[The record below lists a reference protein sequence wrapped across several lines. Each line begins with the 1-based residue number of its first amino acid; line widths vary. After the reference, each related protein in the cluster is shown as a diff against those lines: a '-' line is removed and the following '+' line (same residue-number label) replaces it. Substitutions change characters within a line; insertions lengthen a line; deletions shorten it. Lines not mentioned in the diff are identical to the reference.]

1 MKHLLWFLYTVY
13 FIQRIWLIIPF
24 CQNRFW
30 TSCVDPAIWIKF
42 GIEYDLRRIIWVV
55 ISSKIASPK
64 CALMYLKATL
74 PKAWQWRNAIQKLQT
89 KDFCLISKLW
99 KHNKIH
105 LHEYLYRVSESCFLL
120 PQKPPKS
127 RFLTE
132 FFLSLFVSHISLKLK
147 EFCEKSDLKKFK
159 LCNFGD
165 FCEKKRCFHFVFNQ
179 NCLDSF
185 WFLNNFEK
193 IGFWKEST

>member
-42 GIEYDLRRIIWVV
+42 GTEFDLRKIIWVV
-55 ISSKIASPK
+55 ISSKIASLK
-64 CALMYLKATL
+64 CALMCLKATL
-74 PKAWQWRNAIQKLQT
+74 PKAWRWIIAIQKLQT

-105 LHEYLYRVSESCFLL
+105 LHEYLYWVSESSFLL

-127 RFLTE
+127 RFLTG
-132 FFLSLFVSHISLKLK
+132 FFLSLFSSSYFSKSKRILWKIRFK
-147 EFCEKSDLKKFK
+147 EI
-159 LCNFGD
+159 
-165 FCEKKRCFHFVFNQ
+165 Q
-179 NCLDSF
+179 
-185 WFLNNFEK
+185 
-193 IGFWKEST
+193 IM